1 MARSIG
7 DSAATP
13 ARSIGDSATTRGA
26 VATCN
31 PATTRGGSLADRR
44 RRRGGSSADH
54 PPHLSQVYENCINH
68 GRGFRASG
76 RNLEANRPTMA
87 AAHTDPRSTMVSSQ
101 SITATTSGRNAYCT
115 MSMVI

>member
-31 PATTRGGSLADRR
+31 PATTRV
-44 RRRGGSSADH
+44 
-54 PPHLSQVYENCINH
+54 SQVYENFINH

-115 MSMVI
+115 MSMMNFVSYF

>member
-1 MARSIG
+1 MQSGDDAWWFIG
-7 DSAATP
+7 
-13 ARSIGDSATTRGA
+13 RSATTAWWFIGRSSS
-26 VATCN
+26 
-31 PATTRGGSLADRR
+31 SL
-44 RRRGGSSADH
+44 
-54 PPHLSQVYENCINH
+54 LVYENFINH

>member
-13 ARSIGDSATTRGA
+13 ARSIGDSATTR
-26 VATCN
+26 V
-31 PATTRGGSLADRR
+31 
-44 RRRGGSSADH
+44 
-54 PPHLSQVYENCINH
+54 SQAYENRINH
-68 GRGFRASG
+68 GRGFWASG

-101 SITATTSGRNAYCT
+101 
-115 MSMVI
+115 